1 MICYVLMAQ
10 HSPSGIAVDIA
21 TWLRGLGLERY
32 EPIFRENEIDW
43 EVLPE
48 LSDAELEKIGLPL
61 GPRKKL
67 LKAIAALGTDQ
78 MDAGEAFAAAPRE
91 AERRQLTV
99 MFVDLV
105 GSTAL
110 GGKLDPEDE
119 REVIRGY
126 QNAVA
131 GEIARFEGHVA
142 KFMGDGVLAYFGWPQ
157 AHEDEAERAVRAALA
172 TVEAIERLSAPNGTA
187 LACRI
192 GIATGLVVVGH
203 LVGEGVAQEEAVVG
217 ETPNLAARLQALA
230 EPGTVV
236 IAQTTRHLI
245 CGLFQ
250 LQDLGSH
257 ELKGFTQSI
266 RAWQVVGE
274 RTAESRFE
282 ARQVAKLSPI
292 VGREHEIALL
302 RDRWAR
308 AVGGE
313 GQIVLLSGE
322 AGIGKSRIARS
333 LIESVAGQSRTRLRY
348 QCSPYH
354 SNSALHPI
362 IEHLERSAGFEKDDP
377 PGAKLDRLEALLAA
391 STERM
396 TETAPLF
403 AALLSIP
410 TGNRYPALNL
420 DPQQQKQRTL
430 EVLVEQ
436 VEALSRRQPVLI
448 VCEDAHWIDPST
460 QDVFTLLAEHIG
472 CLAVLLLVTFRPE
485 FTPPWTRY
493 AHATQLS
500 VSRLTHRQGEE
511 IIARLAGGKIVPAAI
526 VDQILLNAEGVP
538 LFIEELTKTV
548 LDSGLLVESDS
559 RYELSGPVPPLA
571 IPSTLQD
578 SLTAR
583 LDRLAPVKEVAQVA
597 AVIGREFSFEI
608 LIAAAD
614 RPAPEVQEALDR
626 LVGSELIFRRT
637 MTPEATYT
645 FKHALV
651 QETAY
656 RSLLRGRRQSLHC
669 RIAKFLE
676 HQSPRIAELQPE
688 LLAYHFAEAG
698 FAEPA
703 AEYWLKAGRR
713 AKERHANKEARAHLQ
728 KCLDAARV
736 AGSDQDRLSTIRIEA
751 LLLLGDLAGVGED
764 LHQANEC
771 YRQALDLAADV
782 ATQLTIRNKLH
793 RPNVAMRDDARIA
806 FYEHGSGEHTLLFVN
821 PIVYG
826 LAVFQPI
833 LEQLCQEFRIITID
847 CRGTGSSDRLTRP
860 FPLSEHVED
869 VAAVIKTAGC
879 GAVFGVGISRGSNL
893 LIKLAAAHPEMISRL
908 ILVGC
913 PLAPP
918 HSGDV
923 QTFSHE
929 YLRQRAEAYEERDV
943 EALLRIQNEFV
954 YSEPGTEEVKRLA
967 LEHRL
972 SLPPDTILSF
982 YDADPEANVAPLLSR
997 LPCPTLVVHGTE
1009 DRLISFATAEY
1020 LTKEIP
1026 NAQLYAFEGKGHV
1039 PIFTATYEFCGV
1051 LRKFVREEHQAT
1063 QACALACSKMGE

>member
-1 MICYVLMAQ
+1 
-10 HSPSGIAVDIA
+10 
-21 TWLRGLGLERY
+21 
-32 EPIFRENEIDW
+32 
-43 EVLPE
+43 
-48 LSDAELEKIGLPL
+48 
-61 GPRKKL
+61 
-67 LKAIAALGTDQ
+67 
-78 MDAGEAFAAAPRE
+78 
-91 AERRQLTV
+91 

-110 GGKLDPEDE
+110 GSELDPEDV
-119 REVIRGY
+119 RDVIRGY
-126 QNAVA
+126 QNAVV
-131 GEIARFEGHVA
+131 GEIRRFEGHVA

-157 AHEDEAERAVRAALA
+157 AHEDEAERAVRAGLA
-172 TVEAIERLSAPNGTA
+172 AVKAIERLSAPNGTA

-192 GIATGLVVVGH
+192 GIATGLVVVGD
-203 LVGEGVAQEEAVVG
+203 LIGEGAAQEEAVVG

-230 EPGTVV
+230 KPGAVV
-236 IAQTTRHLI
+236 IAQMTRHLVH
-245 CGLFQ
+245 GLFE

-257 ELKGFTQSI
+257 ELKGFTGSI

-282 ARQVAKLSPI
+282 ARHVAKLSPI
-292 VGREHEIALL
+292 VGREHEFALL

-322 AGIGKSRIARS
+322 AGIGKSRLARS
-333 LIESVAGQSRTRLRY
+333 LIEAIVGQASTRLRY

-354 SNSALHPI
+354 GNSAFHPI
-362 IEHLERSAGFEKDDP
+362 IEHLERSAGLQKDDP
-377 PGAKLDRLEALLAA
+377 PEAKLDKLEALLAA

-396 TETAPLF
+396 SETAPLF

-410 TGNRYPALNL
+410 TGSRYPELNL

-472 CLAVLLLVTFRPE
+472 RLAVLMLVTFRPE

-500 VSRLTHRQGEE
+500 LSRLTQRQGEA
-511 IIARLAGGKIVPAAI
+511 IIARVAVGKIVPTAI
-526 VDQILLNAEGVP
+526 MDQILLNAEGVP

-548 LDSGLLVESDS
+548 LDSDLLVESDS
-559 RYELSGPVPPLA
+559 HYELSGPVPSLA

-578 SLTAR
+578 LLTAR

-597 AVIGREFSFEI
+597 AVIGRAFSLEV
-608 LIAAAD
+608 LTAATG
-614 RPAPEVQEALDR
+614 RPAPEVQEALDQ
-626 LVGSELIFRRT
+626 LVASELIFRRAI
-637 MTPEATYT
+637 TPEATYT

-656 RSLLRGRRQSLHC
+656 RSLLRGKRQSLHG
-669 RIAKFLE
+669 RIATFLE

-688 LLAYHFAEAG
+688 LLAYHFSEAG

-713 AKERHANKEARAHLQ
+713 AKEKYANKEARAHLQ
-728 KCLDAARV
+728 KCLEVARV
-736 AGSDQDRLSTIRIEA
+736 AGSDGDRLSAARIEA
-751 LLLLGDLAGVGED
+751 LLLLGDLAGLGED
-764 LHQANEC
+764 LDRANEC
-771 YRQALDLAADV
+771 YQQALDLAADKT
-782 ATQLTIRNKLH
+782 TQLAIRNKLH
-793 RPNVAMRDDARIA
+793 RPNVAMRDGARIS
-806 FYEHGSGEHTLLFVN
+806 FYEHGTGEHTLLFVN

-847 CRGTGSSDRLTRP
+847 CRGTGSSDPLTRP
-860 FPLSEHVED
+860 FPMGEHVDD
-869 VAAVIKTAGC
+869 VATVIKTAGC
-879 GAVFGVGISRGSNL
+879 GAVLGVGISRGSNL
-893 LIKLAAAHPEMISRL
+893 LIKLATARPEMISRL

-918 HSGDV
+918 DSGGF
-923 QTFSHE
+923 QTFSQE
-929 YLRQRAEAYEERDV
+929 YLRQRAEAYQERDV
-943 EALLRIQNEFV
+943 EALLRLQNEFV
-954 YSEPGTEEVKRLA
+954 YSEPGTEEVKRLV

-972 SLPPDTILSF
+972 KLPPDTIFTF
-982 YDADPEANVAPLLSR
+982 YDADPEANVSPLLNR
-997 LPCPTLVVHGTE
+997 IPYPVLVVHGTE

-1020 LTKEIP
+1020 LTREIP
-1026 NAQLYAFEGKGHV
+1026 SAQLYAFEGKGHV
-1039 PIFTATYEFCGV
+1039 PIFTATAEFCEV
-1051 LRKFVREEHQAT
+1051 LRRFVRGRNT
-1063 QACALACSKMGE
+1063 KPSRWSSRR